1 MKRDLI
7 RLIGWITVFKFV
19 FNVGRGYENYYRTN
33 EVRKFMYSMDSAKK
47 ENYRERAKKE
57 ESYS

>member
-33 EVRKFMYSMDSAKK
+33 EVRKFMYSGKK